1 MKNPLNFYK
10 YLPYVL
16 RRKFNNK
23 YIVIE
28 SDDWG
33 MMGSRS
39 KEAIDYLGKKY
50 GKENFSRWTTDAI
63 ETTSD
68 LELLYDLLY
77 KYKDSF
83 KSPPVITTNFITH
96 NIDYTDDSKLN
107 FQPLSEYLSHNM
119 ELRDLYDKGIVN
131 NYIYPQLHG
140 YSHYNF
146 DTLNKYFNNENSKN
160 LFDLGFLTGDSTIK
174 TIPNSFKGELI
185 QQNKN
190 VERNLRL
197 AVNEFSN
204 LFGFKPRTIIPPHF
218 ILDLN
223 LLNIIKAHGI
233 QCIQACNRLIRF
245 NRTRIRKVF
254 FRKQN
259 GLYWFPRNARLDP
272 HNHYNY
278 FAEQCLESIEKA
290 FQSHIPAIIDFHRVN
305 ISGKYNSSYRD
316 RTLKELNFVLQTVE
330 KQWPDTQ
337 FISTDELLRKICQT

>member
-39 KEAIDYLGKKY
+39 NEAIDYLGKKY
-50 GKENFSRWTTDAI
+50 GKDNFSRWTTDAI

-83 KSPPVITTNFITH
+83 KSPPIITTNFITH
-96 NIDYTDDSKLN
+96 NIDYTNDSKLN
-107 FQPLSEYLSHNM
+107 FQPLSEYLIHNN
-119 ELRDLYDKGIVN
+119 ELRKMYDKGIVN

-146 DTLNKYFNNENSKN
+146 DNLNKYFNNENSKN
-160 LFDLGFLTGDSTIK
+160 LFNLGFLTGKSTIK
-174 TIPNSFKGELI
+174 TISNSFKGELI
-185 QQNKN
+185 QQNKD

-204 LFGFKPRTIIPPHF
+204 LFGFKPKTIIPPHF

-223 LLNIIKAHGI
+223 LLNIVRSHGI

-245 NRTRIRKVF
+245 DRTRIRKIF

-272 HNHYNY
+272 HDHYNY
-278 FAEQCLESIEKA
+278 FADQCLTSIKKA
-290 FQSHIPAIIDFHRVN
+290 FQSRIPAIIDFHRVN

-316 RTLKELNFVLQTVE
+316 RTLKELNFILQTVE
-330 KQWPDTQ
+330 KQWPDAQ
-337 FISTDELLRKICQT
+337 FITTDELLRKICQT